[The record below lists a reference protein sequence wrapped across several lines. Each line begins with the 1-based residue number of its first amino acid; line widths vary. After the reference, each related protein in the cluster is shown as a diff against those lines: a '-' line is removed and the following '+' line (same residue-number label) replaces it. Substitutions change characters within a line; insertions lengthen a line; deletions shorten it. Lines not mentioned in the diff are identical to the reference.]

1 MRITIDI
8 RQKTS
13 LAKLALVCRLH
24 AGAKDT
30 VAEHNAGRSFFR
42 DLKESFDDAELVP
55 LAPDHFEIRFSS
67 EAVRRGRRHA

>member
-13 LAKLALVCRLH
+13 LAKLALVCRLQR
-24 AGAKDT
+24 GCRDT
-30 VAEHNAGRSFFR
+30 VAEHNAGLSFFR
-42 DLKESFDDAELVP
+42 DLKESFEGSELVP

>member
-24 AGAKDT
+24 KGVKDST
-30 VAEHNAGRSFFR
+30 AEHNAGLSFFR
-42 DLKESFDDAELVP
+42 DLKESFDGSELV
-55 LAPDHFEIRFSS
+55 AFTPDHFEIRYGA